1 MNNIGTYI
9 SMTYTMAL
17 SGFILYGFKRTN
29 ERIDDIIT
37 RVNDRLYDIDDKIDN
52 NIKEINSIHKKF

>member
-1 MNNIGTYI
+1 
-9 SMTYTMAL
+9 MTYTMAL

-52 NIKEINSIHKKF
+52 NIKEINSINKKF